1 MTNKEL
7 IEFIKNFNMSKPFEL
22 SKVISV
28 AKKLDP
34 QDHQLLV
41 MLINYKNQTDF
52 ANKLKKG
59 EI

>member
-7 IEFIKNFNMSKPFEL
+7 INFIKNFNMSKPFEL

-28 AKKLDP
+28 AKNLNP

-41 MLINYKNQTDF
+41 MLVNYKNKTDF